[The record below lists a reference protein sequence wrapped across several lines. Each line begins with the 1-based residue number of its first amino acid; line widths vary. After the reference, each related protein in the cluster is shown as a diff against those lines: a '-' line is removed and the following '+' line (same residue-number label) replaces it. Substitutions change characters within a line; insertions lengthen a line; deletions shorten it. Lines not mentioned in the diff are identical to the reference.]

1 MRNYTFRRLTEAD
14 LPLMRRWLD
23 LPHVK
28 AWWPHGDQQIE
39 LMRQDMHNPE
49 IDMSVVNLINH
60 PFAYVHDHDSRSFG
74 MPEYSDL
81 PHGAR
86 VIATFVGDH
95 DFMGQGH
102 ATGYVE
108 ARVRD
113 LRKRF
118 PLVATGVDTTDTR
131 SIGIFTQAG
140 FMRRR
145 LATTRDGR
153 LVQVMTHF

>member
-1 MRNYTFRRLTEAD
+1 MVFGDIRILSGIGMFVETNVKPGDWVLTQGTGGVSIFA
-14 LPLMRRWLD
+14 LQFA
-23 LPHVK
+23 K
-28 AWWPHGDQQIE
+28 A
-39 LMRQDMHNPE
+39 
-49 IDMSVVNLINH
+49 
-60 PFAYVHDHDSRSFG
+60 A
-74 MPEYSDL
+74 
-81 PHGAR
+81 GAR

>member
-1 MRNYTFRRLTEAD
+1 MRNYTFRRLREAD

-28 AWWPHGDQQIE
+28 TWWPHGDQQIE
-39 LMRQDMHNPE
+39 LMRQDMDNPD
-49 IDMSVVNLINH
+49 INMLVVQLINH
-60 PFAYVHDHDSRSFG
+60 PFAYVHDHDARTFG
-74 MPEYSDL
+74 MPEFSDL

-86 VIATFVGDH
+86 VLATFVGDH

-102 ATGYVE
+102 ATGYVD
-108 ARVRD
+108 ARVRE
-113 LRKRF
+113 LRKSF
-118 PLVATGVDTTDTR
+118 PMVATGVDTGDTR
-131 SIGIFTQAG
+131 SLGVFGHAG

-153 LVQVMTHF
+153 LVQVMTHL